1 MTDTKPSGLAGI
13 DANGTDSESAVER
26 TGAKPAEMVPFTAKT
41 EENGATPESKNES
54 ELDQATLMA
63 TRPNGGWKAWLQ
75 VACGFALMFNTYGLI
90 NTFGI
95 YQNYYTEHFRFDPS
109 RASLIGGIQSFLLFF
124 ANCAAGPLYDGGHTR
139 LLVVVGTILIVFGT
153 MMQSLCTEYWQFIL
167 AESLLIGFGGGL
179 TSFLSPTVLSTYFTT
194 LYPLA
199 QGIAASGAGI
209 GGIILPIVYRELEPK
224 IGFPWTVRVIGF
236 ILLATL
242 LLPVLFLQPRMIPG
256 AGRKLIDKTAFT
268 DWPFVVFLCG
278 NFVYL
283 LGAFTPFFYVE
294 VYAVQTK
301 IASADLGFYIISIM
315 NAASAIGRILP
326 NFVSAYTGPFNML
339 VLSTILTFVFAFGF
353 EGTHNVASLIVVSA
367 FYGGVTGLFFALQP
381 VVLIGLCPDP
391 KLIGTRVG
399 LALAFLSFA
408 VLVSNPIAGAI
419 QSRGGFVGVWLWTG
433 VTTAVGT
440 GIMCVSRLMRTKSS
454 LFVKV

>member
-1 MTDTKPSGLAGI
+1 MADIKPSLEGVDTSAA
-13 DANGTDSESAVER
+13 DRESAIELS
-26 TGAKPAEMVPFTAKT
+26 
-41 EENGATPESKNES
+41 GATPAETPAPGTPNRNGTTM
-54 ELDQATLMA
+54 ELEKTQLTQADLMA

-75 VACGFALMFNTYGLI
+75 VACGFSLMFNTYGLI

-95 YQNYYTEHFRFDPS
+95 YQDYYTDHLHFSPS
-109 RASLIGGIQSFLLFF
+109 RASLIGGIQTFLLFF
-124 ANCAAGPLYDGGHTR
+124 ATAFAGPLYDAGYTR
-139 LLVVVGTILIVFGT
+139 LLVAAGAVLIVFGT
-153 MMQSLCTEYWQFIL
+153 MMQSLCSEYWQFIL

-242 LLPVLFLQPRMIPG
+242 LLPVLFLRPRMIPG
-256 AGRKLIDKTAFT
+256 ASRKAIDTTAFT

-278 NFVYL
+278 NFIYL
-283 LGAFTPFFYVE
+283 LGSFTPFFYVE
-294 VYAVQTK
+294 VYAVQTG
-301 IASADLGFYIISIM
+301 IANADLGFYIISIM
-315 NAASAIGRILP
+315 NAGSALGRILP
-326 NFVSAYTGPFNML
+326 NFLSSHVGPLNML
-339 VLSTILTFVFAFGF
+339 IVSSVSTFVFAFAF
-353 EGTHNVASLIVVSA
+353 EGTRNVASLIVVSA

-381 VVLIGLCPDP
+381 VVVIGLCPDP

-399 LALAFLSFA
+399 MAFCFSSFA
-408 VLVSNPIAGAI
+408 VLASNPIAGAI
-419 QSRGGFVGVWLWTG
+419 QSTGGFSGVWLWSG

-440 GIMCVSRLMRTKSS
+440 GIMFIARVMKTKSTS
-454 LFVKV
+454 FFKKV